1 MVSLR
6 AVSSLVVGE
15 DMITGIQENEAK
27 KIP

>member
-6 AVSSLVVGE
+6 TVSSLVVDE
-15 DMITGIQENEAK
+15 DMMTGIQENEAK